1 VCCAQREAIKGLL
14 KKTGVAPTE
23 IDYVSCGTVIQE
35 VFTSNIAR
43 EAAMAAGI
51 PLSTPAH
58 TVTLACI
65 SSNVA
70 MGTGVDK
77 IKTGQV
83 PPAACRACAPTPL
96 APPPLHVWRLQA
108 VTSGAL
114 LPAFTGATL
123 WASCSRV
130 LHRLVG
136 RRTYSWRAAWRPCP
150 TCPSAFRAPCAS
162 ACSVRPC
169 LRSPSIWGR

>member
-1 VCCAQREAIKGLL
+1 MQREAIKGLL

-70 MGTGVDK
+70 MGTGIDK

-83 PPAACRACAPTPL
+83 PPSRARVQCLYAACQGPGL
-96 APPPLHVWRLQA
+96 AI
-108 VTSGAL
+108 TSL
-114 LPAFTGATL
+114 LGQ
-123 WASCSRV
+123 RV
-130 LHRLVG
+130 R
-136 RRTYSWRAAWRPCP
+136 
-150 TCPSAFRAPCAS
+150 
-162 ACSVRPC
+162 
-169 LRSPSIWGR
+169 

>member
-1 VCCAQREAIKGLL
+1 MPCTRKTQREAIKGLM
-14 KKTGVAPTE
+14 KKTGVVGTD

-70 MGTGVDK
+70 MATGVDK

-83 PPAACRACAPTPL
+83 
-96 APPPLHVWRLQA
+96 
-108 VTSGAL
+108 
-114 LPAFTGATL
+114 
-123 WASCSRV
+123 
-130 LHRLVG
+130 
-136 RRTYSWRAAWRPCP
+136 
-150 TCPSAFRAPCAS
+150 
-162 ACSVRPC
+162 
-169 LRSPSIWGR
+169 

>member
-1 VCCAQREAIKGLL
+1 MLISLRVWGSQREAIKGLM
-14 KKTGVAPTE
+14 KKTGVPGTD

-83 PPAACRACAPTPL
+83 PC
-96 APPPLHVWRLQA
+96 
-108 VTSGAL
+108 
-114 LPAFTGATL
+114 
-123 WASCSRV
+123 
-130 LHRLVG
+130 
-136 RRTYSWRAAWRPCP
+136 
-150 TCPSAFRAPCAS
+150 CAS
-162 ACSVRPC
+162 FLCLDCLNSCLITQSPALSTLVSAATSVIVEPIASR
-169 LRSPSIWGR
+169 LDVW

>member
-1 VCCAQREAIKGLL
+1 VQREAIKGLL
-14 KKTGVAPTE
+14 KKTGIAPTE

-70 MGTGVDK
+70 MGAGIDK

-83 PPAACRACAPTPL
+83 PPPPARVRPHTIRVLSL
-96 APPPLHVWRLQA
+96 AVSLRV
-108 VTSGAL
+108 
-114 LPAFTGATL
+114 
-123 WASCSRV
+123 SCSRV
-130 LHRLVG
+130 LHR
-136 RRTYSWRAAWRPCP
+136 RRDRWTRSWRAA
-150 TCPSAFRAPCAS
+150 
-162 ACSVRPC
+162 
-169 LRSPSIWGR
+169 